1 MTPDI
6 ILAGA
11 GLASNLIALAL
22 RQARPDL
29 SVLLLEAADGPSRGH
44 TWSFHGPDIPTRWH
58 NALSQAKRGD
68 WPDQEVRFPAH
79 ARQLRAGYSSI
90 DGAGLSDLVARSG
103 AQVIYGAT
111 ISDLG
116 AGHAQLSDGRRFEAP
131 CVIDGR
137 GAKPGAHLVTG
148 YQKFVGVE
156 IECDA
161 PHGVPRPVIM
171 DATVTQQDG
180 YRFIYLL
187 PFSAT
192 RILIEDTRYS
202 DGDDLDDADLA
213 RASLDYAAAR
223 GWTGQEMRRERGIL
237 PIALAHDAAGFWRDH
252 AAGPVP
258 VGLRAG
264 FFHPVTGYSLPVA
277 VEVADAVAAL
287 PRLTTDA
294 VRDAV
299 RGFGLARARQ
309 DRFLRL
315 LNRMLF
321 RGCPGPERYRLLQR
335 FYRLPEPLIERFYAG
350 RLTWA
355 DRLRIVTGKPP
366 IPISRA
372 LTCLPEAPLLKGD
385 T

>member
-1 MTPDI
+1 MKHDV

-11 GLASNLIALAL
+11 GLASSLIALAL
-22 RQARPDL
+22 RRARPDL
-29 SVLLLEAADGPSRGH
+29 SVVLLDTAPGPSDAH
-44 TWSFHGPDIPTRWH
+44 TWSFHDPDIPARWH
-58 NALSQAKRGD
+58 KALAPAKRGD

-79 ARQLRAGYSSI
+79 ARHLRAGYNSI
-90 DGAGLSDLVARSG
+90 DGAGLARLVTEAG
-103 AQVIYGAT
+103 AEIIRDAT
-111 ISDLG
+111 VTDLG
-116 AGHAQLSDGRRFEAP
+116 AGHAQLLDGRRFEAP
-131 CVIDGR
+131 CIIDGR
-137 GAKPGAHLVTG
+137 GAQPGPHLVTG
-148 YQKFVGVE
+148 YQKFVGIE

-161 PHGVPRPVIM
+161 PHGVQRPVIM
-171 DATVTQQDG
+171 DATVPQRDG

-187 PFSAT
+187 PFSPT

-202 DGDDLDDADLA
+202 DGAQLQDARLA
-213 RASLDYAAAR
+213 HASHDYAVAR
-223 GWTGQEMRRERGIL
+223 GWTGREVRRERGIL
-237 PIALAHDAAGFWRDH
+237 PIALAHDAAGFWRER
-252 AAGPVP
+252 AEGPVP

-277 VEVADAVAAL
+277 VEVADVIAAV
-287 PRLTTDA
+287 PELTTPAVRGA
-294 VRDAV
+294 VRD
-299 RGFGLARARQ
+299 FGLARAHQ

-321 RGCPGPERYRLLQR
+321 RGCPGPQRYRLLQR

-366 IPISRA
+366 IPIRRA
-372 LTCLPEAPLLKGD
+372 LTCLPEKPLLKGN

>member
-1 MTPDI
+1 MTSDI

-22 RQARPDL
+22 RRTRPDL

-44 TWSFHGPDIPTRWH
+44 TWSFHGPDISAPWH
-58 NALSQAKRGD
+58 KALASAKRGD
-68 WPDQEVRFPAH
+68 WPDQEVRFPDH
-79 ARQLRAGYSSI
+79 ARRLRTQYSSI
-90 DGAGLSDLVARSG
+90 DGAGLANLVARSG
-103 AQVIYGAT
+103 AQVIYGAS

-116 AGHAQLSDGRRFEAP
+116 AGHALLADGRRFEAP

-137 GAKPGAHLVTG
+137 GARPGPHLVTG

-171 DATVTQQDG
+171 DATVTQEDG

-187 PFSAT
+187 PFTPT

-202 DGDDLDDADLA
+202 DGDGLNDADLA
-213 RASLDYAAAR
+213 RSSLDYAAAQ
-223 GWTGQEMRRERGIL
+223 GWTGREMRRERGIL

-277 VEVADAVAAL
+277 VQVADVIAAL
-287 PRLTTDA
+287 PEPTTETLRAA
-294 VRDAV
+294 VRD
-299 RGFGLARARQ
+299 FGLKRARQ

-321 RGCPGPERYRLLQR
+321 RGCPGPGRYRLLQR

-372 LTCLPEAPLLKGD
+372 LTCLPEAPLLRGD